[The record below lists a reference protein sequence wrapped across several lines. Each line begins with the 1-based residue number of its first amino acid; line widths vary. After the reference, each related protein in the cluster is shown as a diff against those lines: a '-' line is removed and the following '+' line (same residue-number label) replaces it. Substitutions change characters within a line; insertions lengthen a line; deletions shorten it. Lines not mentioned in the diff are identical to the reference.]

1 MPNYLI
7 TGANAGLGLDACRQL
22 ALRGETG
29 TVYLACRSSDKA
41 RKAIQRLVEHN
52 GCPEEKLQYIH
63 FDAAERKDEIEKIA
77 LSFDQVQLEGLIL
90 NAGGTG
96 DEASRKPTGP
106 NGVLHI
112 VQINLIAHVQ
122 LVQILQQKRILS
134 DGCRVVYS
142 GSESARGIPMF
153 FAPAPAMGDD
163 VAFYSSFMTGSSNI
177 KDLASM
183 YGAVKGAAAL
193 YFAAFAQKNSNLFVL
208 TTSPGGTWGTNILF
222 QKSIPWIGMIIVKL
236 LHYIAYLL
244 GRFQSVED
252 GARKYVDSVTGAC
265 DHYASGT
272 FLGCAS
278 DLAGSLCDQTT
289 SKNIP
294 GGRQYANTTKQ
305 KAAYE
310 AIQAFL

>member
-1 MPNYLI
+1 MVNYLI
-7 TGANAGLGLDACRQL
+7 TGANAGLGFHACRQL
-22 ALRGETG
+22 ALRSETG
-29 TVYLACRSSDKA
+29 IVYLACRSSDKA
-41 RKAIQRLVEHN
+41 RKAMKQLVDHN
-52 GCPEEKLQYIH
+52 GCPKDKLRYIR
-63 FDAAERKDEIEKIA
+63 FDAAESKDEIEKIA
-77 LSFDQVQLEGLIL
+77 ISLDQIQLDGLIL

-96 DEASRKPTGP
+96 DEASVNPTSP

-122 LVQILQQKRILS
+122 LIQVLQRKKNLS

-163 VAFYSSFMTGSSNI
+163 VDFYTAFMTGSSNR

-183 YGAVKGAAAL
+183 YGTVKGVAAL
-193 YFAAFAQKNSNLFVL
+193 YFAVFAQKNSNLFVL
-208 TTSPGGTWGTNILF
+208 TTSPGGTWGTNILH

-236 LHYIAYLL
+236 LHYIAYLF
-244 GRFQSVED
+244 GRFQSLED
-252 GARKYVDSVTGAC
+252 GASKYVDSVTGAY
-265 DHYASGT
+265 DHYQSGT
-272 FLGCAS
+272 FLGCSS

-289 SKNIP
+289 SDTIP

-310 AIQAFL
+310 AIQTFL